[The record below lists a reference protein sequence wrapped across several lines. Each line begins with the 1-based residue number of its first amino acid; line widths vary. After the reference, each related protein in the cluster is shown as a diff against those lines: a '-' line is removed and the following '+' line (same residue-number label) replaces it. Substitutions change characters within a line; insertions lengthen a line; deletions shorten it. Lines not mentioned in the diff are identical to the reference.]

1 MHLNWQIKHYNDLT
15 TNEFHDLIA
24 LRMEI
29 FVVEQDCPYQD
40 LDGKDKKSY
49 HMICRDGMGNLAGTA
64 RILPAGLAYKDA
76 CAIGRVVIRED
87 LRGGGH
93 GHTLMDNCVEFCLKE
108 FGGTPMMISAQKHL
122 EKYYEQHKF
131 KSTGNEYLEDGIP
144 HVEMIYT
151 EN

>member
-64 RILPAGLAYKDA
+64 RILPAGLSLPHGF
-76 CAIGRVVIRED
+76 CTLLD
-87 LRGGGH
+87 LSVGVYLLAPSVH
-93 GHTLMDNCVEFCLKE
+93 AASCHVDEKHHDTH
-108 FGGTPMMISAQKHL
+108 FGAR
-122 EKYYEQHKF
+122 
-131 KSTGNEYLEDGIP
+131 
-144 HVEMIYT
+144 
-151 EN
+151 